1 MLKNATRRVRRTA
14 RRIHIGPGVKSAAN
28 YTDTTAGGET
38 ADRWRGCGR
47 NTLER
52 RRRAEPGTSGR
63 RSVQVGAVIL
73 IPRVQTECP

>member
-1 MLKNATRRVRRTA
+1 MRRVRRTA
-14 RRIHIGPGVKSAAN
+14 RRIHIGPGVKSPAN

-38 ADRWRGCGR
+38 ADRWRGCGW

-52 RRRAEPGTSGR
+52 SRRAELWTCGW
-63 RSVQVGAVIL
+63 RSAQVGAVIL